1 MSRSK
6 TMAHRTLG
14 TRAVIA
20 GLCASVLAGGCA
32 ATVPSL
38 YTGTGSLA
46 VSGSPNQPVLAS
58 HSVFFG
64 ECPSER
70 QPANNREVEPFSIV
84 VVVDACVMG
93 GTGGPSAFH
102 PDPGTVCT
110 LRFLDGVHRVRVTDF
125 AARLSLKPWG
135 TQGMSR
141 WRSVATT
148 RQRRSTCS
156 IGLRAARRTPSNRG
170 SRAMRSEPSTSRR
183 HRALCVSSWTASSD
197 QDHVS
202 LFEFEAAN

>member
-1 MSRSK
+1 MFRSK

-84 VVVDACVMG
+84 VVGDACVMG

-110 LRFLDGVHRVRVTDF
+110 LRFLDGVQRVRVTDF

-135 TQGMSR
+135 NAGDVQVEIGGDDPTTAQHVLYRFAGNAADAIQPRVSCDEER
-141 WRSVATT
+141 AKHVAQAPGAV
-148 RQRRSTCS
+148 RFVVD
-156 IGLRAARRTPSNRG
+156 GFVGPG
-170 SRAMRSEPSTSRR
+170 SREPVR
-183 HRALCVSSWTASSD
+183 V
-197 QDHVS
+197 
-202 LFEFEAAN
+202 